1 MISVTY
7 KGTTKEATCD
17 IIVEYSDGDVVQSG
31 SSVSC
36 TINWPKAKDLDKDV
50 DFTDLFFIGDVLGE
64 INTVSVSFN
73 LFKKKNQ
80 FGSKTKTRSVTVE
93 AESYQPSQPA
103 SYPADLW

>member
-1 MISVTY
+1 MSFDEAAAKTVLSYIWLHQ
-7 KGTTKEATCD
+7 GTFLDNNAF
-17 IIVEYSDGDVVQSG
+17 
-31 SSVSC
+31 
-36 TINWPKAKDLDKDV
+36 KDLDKDV

-80 FGSKTKTRSVTVE
+80 LGSKTKTRSVTVE